1 MDHNILDLEGIF
13 LPRVGVCVPTF
24 FLSCWTYF
32 FVGEGGIVTACCM
45 LLSAVAAQLQYDLVI
60 MILLF
65 VMVFVR
71 NTVGGW
77 KEMHGEFRCP

>member
-1 MDHNILDLEGIF
+1 MDHNILDLEAIF
-13 LPRVGVCVPTF
+13 LPRVGVCVYQHFSFPAGRYI
-24 FLSCWTYF
+24 LC
-32 FVGEGGIVTACCM
+32 GRGGNSDSM

-65 VMVFVR
+65 FMVFVR